1 MRALS
6 WENLGTLNTRAMCDF
21 LFRMAMF
28 QCYCY
33 VRLRVV
39 NFQSFSHVQP
49 SSTIRQIHPVE
60 DRTVR
65 VSLALTMWIGSSMT
79 TPCNTK
85 LKRCSCQ
92 ASGRRGGPQQNEC
105 GILWS
110 CKPRSNDKKHVQN
123 MRAGQW
129 SDWVSS
135 TQIESGRSD
144 NIALIYYDHDRKS
157 SLQKPRT
164 NETELELTFLKY
176 WAPQIPRRPSSK
188 CEMARDI
195 LRRWNVRSF
204 SLVANF
210 LRKSRWNVFFVR
222 A

>member
-60 DRTVR
+60 DRQWE
-65 VSLALTMWIGSSMT
+65 SHWHSQCELAAPWPPRATQSWRDVAA
-79 TPCNTK
+79 
-85 LKRCSCQ
+85 KRLVGEEGQ

-157 SLQKPRT
+157 SL
-164 NETELELTFLKY
+164 
-176 WAPQIPRRPSSK
+176 
-188 CEMARDI
+188 
-195 LRRWNVRSF
+195 
-204 SLVANF
+204 
-210 LRKSRWNVFFVR
+210 
-222 A
+222 